1 MNYLSQFSKDFQKTD
16 PEIKNDIV
24 DAIYN
29 KIIYDNPL
37 EDICKKVD
45 QKQTKTCPKCKNSHY
60 YLNGK
65 RKGIQSYRCKK
76 CGRYFN
82 EFSGSTIAYIKKK
95 DLIRMYIFQML
106 NGRSILECSKII
118 KVSIQTSFDWRH
130 KILAGLKDHIPNNYN
145 GIVEMET
152 YKINFS
158 RKGQGSK
165 AKKIGQKGKILDPS
179 SDKKADS
186 IENPIGYLPVS
197 LVAVCDRNENFELK
211 VIKQGEL
218 NNEDLKE
225 HYNNKLKKVKKLCVD
240 SNILLKQYAG
250 KKKIS
255 YYFKDKGKKVKGCN
269 KYYHTN
275 NIQIKYIQL
284 ETFMERF
291 FGVSSSYL
299 QNYLYWY
306 IIMYQVLNNIDKS
319 SAFIEKSLSAIQGK
333 EFYKKCKMF
342 V

>member
-1 MNYLSQFSKDFQKTD
+1 
-16 PEIKNDIV
+16 
-24 DAIYN
+24 
-29 KIIYDNPL
+29 
-37 EDICKKVD
+37 
-45 QKQTKTCPKCKNSHY
+45 
-60 YLNGK
+60 
-65 RKGIQSYRCKK
+65 
-76 CGRYFN
+76 
-82 EFSGSTIAYIKKK
+82 
-95 DLIRMYIFQML
+95 
-106 NGRSILECSKII
+106 
-118 KVSIQTSFDWRH
+118 
-130 KILAGLKDHIPNNYN
+130 
-145 GIVEMET
+145 MET

-165 AKKIGQKGKILDPS
+165 AKKIGQKGKILDPA

-306 IIMYQVLNNIDKS
+306 IIMYQVLNNTDKS